1 MKKITALFLS
11 LIMVLGITAC
21 GNSNASVSSAQ
32 ENSKTEDSQ
41 PAVPESTSAKT
52 DSGDALE
59 ESQTRKTLV
68 VYFSATGNTEQ
79 AAGYIADLT
88 EGDLFEL
95 EPADPYTDEDLNY
108 GNENSRVSREY
119 ADESLRTV
127 ELLADTVENWES
139 YDTVFIGYPIW
150 WGIAAWP
157 VDTFVKANDFTGKTV
172 IPFCTSAS
180 SGLGESGELLAEL
193 AGTGDWQEGI
203 RFRSSVS
210 ESDVQ
215 EWLDSVLNDKS
226 EEIADALDS
235 NTEISN
241 TSVESETFSNEESSA
256 PDTDVSES
264 SEGNNIL
271 VAYFTM
277 PEDVDTEGVDAI
289 AGASIVVD
297 EGKIMGNVEYI
308 ASIIQ
313 DTVGGDLFQ
322 IETVEQYPLDHD
334 PLVDQAAQEQGED
347 ARPELSTHIE
357 NLEQYDTIF
366 LGYPNWWGDM
376 PQALYTF
383 LEEYD
388 FSGKT
393 IIPFCPHGGS
403 GFSRTESTIAEL
415 QPGATVS
422 ENGLEI
428 SRNDVAGSRDQ
439 VVQWAAGFGL

>member
-11 LIMVLGITAC
+11 LIMILGITAC

-108 GNENSRVSREY
+108 GNEKSRVSREY

-180 SGLGESGELLAEL
+180 SGLGESGGLLAEL

-235 NTEISN
+235 NTEISD
-241 TSVESETFSNEESSA
+241 TSVEPETFSNEESSA

-264 SEGNNIL
+264 IEGNNIL

-347 ARPELSTHIE
+347 ARLELSTHIE